1 MGDYVM
7 EMYNIGAGLKKLRKA
22 HRLKQKQVA
31 EYLGISQQSY
41 SNYERN
47 AREIPAAHAVKLAD
61 MYQISTDC
69 LYGIPHPLADYG
81 PCPGPDMLPA
91 EVETLICLQ
100 NMDEKNRQAFLRF
113 LSYLCTEQEKGL

>member
-1 MGDYVM
+1 M
-7 EMYNIGAGLKKLRKA
+7 
-22 HRLKQKQVA
+22 A

-47 AREIPAAHAVKLAD
+47 AREIPAAHAVKL
-61 MYQISTDC
+61 
-69 LYGIPHPLADYG
+69 PHPLADYG

-113 LSYLCTEQEKGL
+113 LSYLCTAQEKGL